1 MECRITS
8 TRGQAAV
15 SLAEYVVALGIG
27 VLLVA
32 AVCAFSLFT
41 GRSLATF
48 SAFTDADLGNRR
60 AVDQIAKDFRSV
72 TALTNFSTNVLNF
85 VDSDGLPLNYV
96 YDAGAGSLTRSKS
109 GQKLVLLRQCSRL
122 QFSMN
127 MRNMSNGTFLFFPTT
142 NLIECKAIS
151 VDWACSRKVGAKTT
165 EDTPQTATIV
175 IRN

>member
-1 MECRITS
+1 M
-8 TRGQAAV
+8 
-15 SLAEYVVALGIG
+15 EYVVALGIG
-27 VLLVA
+27 VLLVS

-48 SAFTDADLGNRR
+48 SAFSDADLGNRR
-60 AVDQIAKDFRSV
+60 TVDQMTKDFRSV
-72 TALTNFSTNVLNF
+72 TALTNLSTNILNF

-96 YDAGAGSLTRSKS
+96 YDAGAGSLTRSKGTQS
-109 GQKLVLLRQCSRL
+109 LVLLRHGSRL

-142 NLIECKAIS
+142 NVIECKAIS
-151 VDWACSRKVGAKTT
+151 VDWACRRKVGARVT
-165 EDTPQTATIV
+165 EDTPQSATIV

>member
-1 MECRITS
+1 M
-8 TRGQAAV
+8 

-60 AVDQIAKDFRSV
+60 AVDQMTKDFRSV
-72 TALTNFSTNVLNF
+72 TALTNYSTNILNF
-85 VDSDGLPLNYV
+85 VDYDGLPLNYV
-96 YDAGAGSLTRSKS
+96 YDAGSLMRSKGTQS
-109 GQKLVLLRQCSRL
+109 LVLMRQCSRL

-127 MRNMSNGTFLFFPTT
+127 MRNMSNGTFLFFPTS
-142 NLIECKAIS
+142 NLFECKAIS
-151 VDWACSRKVGAKTT
+151 VDWACRRKVGAKST